1 MRWYEYDSVVSL
13 SLSWAFIAK
22 KSSSRANR
30 WNNHV
35 KKKLGISTHQNIP
48 DPQSSFVWTR
58 IFQTQA
64 PFLHPFQPHK
74 ISPTLGSLLKPT
86 WNFLGMMRLSI
97 TLWLPGLLL
106 WFPKFIQMWPI
117 SGEITLSLRFLDRFQ
132 PQWRRSSCQMNKSP
146 EICRT
151 FRLWD

>member
-1 MRWYEYDSVVSL
+1 MRLYEYDSVVSL

-22 KSSSRANR
+22 KIIFQGQPLEQPCEEAWDKYSLEYSR
-30 WNNHV
+30 
-35 KKKLGISTHQNIP
+35 
-48 DPQSSFVWTR
+48 PQSSFIWTR
-58 IFQTQA
+58 TFQTQA